1 MAKKHDRSFLG
12 LCVAREGSAHEA
24 ADHPHTILEL
34 TCTSIRDDIFP
45 IIRSSPIMKVIVP
58 VKRVVDYNVK
68 VRVKSDGT
76 GVDIANVKMSMNPFD
91 EIAVEEAVR
100 LKEKGVV
107 TEVIA
112 VSCGVTQC
120 QETLRTAMAIGADRA
135 ILVETSEELQPLAVA
150 KLLKALVDKEQ
161 PQLVILGKQA
171 IDDDCN
177 QTGQM
182 LAALAGLPQATFASK
197 VEVADGK
204 ASVTR
209 EVDGGLETLSIT
221 LPAVITTDLRLNEPR
236 YVTLPNIMK
245 AKKKQ
250 LDIVKPEDLGVDVK
264 PRIKTLKV
272 SEPPKRGAGVKV
284 ADVAALVDKL
294 KNEAKVI

>member
-1 MAKKHDRSFLG
+1 
-12 LCVAREGSAHEA
+12 
-24 ADHPHTILEL
+24 
-34 TCTSIRDDIFP
+34 
-45 IIRSSPIMKVIVP
+45 MKVLVP

-112 VSCGVTQC
+112 VSCGDAKC
-120 QETLRTAMAIGADRA
+120 QETLRTAMAIGADRG
-135 ILVETSEELQPLAVA
+135 ILVETTEELQPLAVA
-150 KLLKALVDKEQ
+150 KLLKALVEKEQ
-161 PQLVILGKQA
+161 PQLIILGKQA
-171 IDDDCN
+171 IDDDAN

-182 LAALAGLPQATFASK
+182 LAALTDLPQATFASK
-197 VEVADGK
+197 VDVADGK
-204 ASVTR
+204 VTVSR
-209 EVDGGLETLSIT
+209 EVDGGMETLSLT

-250 LDIVKPEDLGVDVK
+250 LDIFKPEDLGVDVK
-264 PRIKTLKV
+264 PRLKTLKV
-272 SEPPKRGAGVKV
+272 SEPPKRGAGIKV

>member
-1 MAKKHDRSFLG
+1 
-12 LCVAREGSAHEA
+12 
-24 ADHPHTILEL
+24 
-34 TCTSIRDDIFP
+34 
-45 IIRSSPIMKVIVP
+45 MKVLVP

-100 LKEKGVV
+100 LKEKGAV

-135 ILVETSEELQPLAVA
+135 ILDETDAELQPLAVA
-150 KLLKALVDKEQ
+150 KLLKALVDKEG
-161 PQLVILGKQA
+161 PSLVILGKQA

-182 LAALAGLPQATFASK
+182 LAALLGWPQATFASK
-197 VEVADGK
+197 VVLEDGK
-204 ASVTR
+204 ATVTR
-209 EVDGGLETLSIT
+209 EVDGGLETLSLT
-221 LPAVITTDLRLNEPR
+221 LPAIITTDLRLNEPR

-245 AKKKQ
+245 AKKKP
-250 LDIVKPEDLGVDVK
+250 LDTVKPEDLGVDVA
-264 PRIKTLKV
+264 PRLKTLKV
-272 SEPPKRGAGVKV
+272 VEPAKRSAGIMVP
-284 ADVAALVDKL
+284 DVATLVAKL
-294 KNEAKVI
+294 RTEAKVI

>member
-1 MAKKHDRSFLG
+1 M
-12 LCVAREGSAHEA
+12 RET
-24 ADHPHTILEL
+24 P
-34 TCTSIRDDIFP
+34 P
-45 IIRSSPIMKVIVP
+45 MKVLVP
-58 VKRVVDYNVK
+58 VKRVIDYNVK
-68 VRVKSDGT
+68 VRVKADGS
-76 GVDIANVKMSMNPFD
+76 GVDLANVKMSMNPFD

-100 LKEKGVV
+100 LKEKGAA
-107 TEVIA
+107 TEVVV
-112 VSCGVTQC
+112 VSCGVSQC

-135 ILVETSEELQPLAVA
+135 ILVESAEELQPLAVA

-161 PQLVILGKQA
+161 PGLVILGKQA

-197 VEVADGK
+197 VEIDGDK
-204 ASVTR
+204 AKVTR
-209 EVDGGLETLSIT
+209 EVDGGLETLSIST
-221 LPAVITTDLRLNEPR
+221 PAVITTDLRLNEPR

-250 LDIVKPEDLGVDVK
+250 MDIVKPEDLGVDVS
-264 PRIKTLKV
+264 PRLKTLKV
-272 SEPPKRGAGVKV
+272 SEPPKRGAGIKV
-284 ADVAALVDKL
+284 PDVATLVEKL